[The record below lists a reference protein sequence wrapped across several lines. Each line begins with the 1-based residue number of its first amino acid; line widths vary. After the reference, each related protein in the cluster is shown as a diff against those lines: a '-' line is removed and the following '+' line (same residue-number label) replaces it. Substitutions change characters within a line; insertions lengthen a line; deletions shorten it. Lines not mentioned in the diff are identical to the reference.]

1 MTQTSAIRRT
11 VFPRSPLTWGP
22 ARLQTALQR
31 PRHTIINPDIRM
43 TRRDRNAARNMCQA
57 PSPAVKE
64 TYDE

>member
-11 VFPRSPLTWGP
+11 VFPRSPLTGDP
-22 ARLQTALQR
+22 AGSQTGLQS